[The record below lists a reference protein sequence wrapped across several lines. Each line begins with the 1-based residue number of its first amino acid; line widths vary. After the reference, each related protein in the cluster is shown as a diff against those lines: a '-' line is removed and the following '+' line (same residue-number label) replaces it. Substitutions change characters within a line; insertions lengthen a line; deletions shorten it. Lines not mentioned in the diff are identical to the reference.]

1 MNILKNFNNN
11 TMNLFKK
18 IYTAISDATKELNQE
33 LRIKASYKTCLAQLE
48 ESLIKREQ
56 AFENKLKS
64 ENITF
69 DSIKNSYI
77 DIAETKEEIKLVKEA
92 YEYIF
97 SETTEKKK

>member
-1 MNILKNFNNN
+1 M
-11 TMNLFKK
+11 TLFKK
-18 IYTAISDATKELNQE
+18 IYTAISDTVKELSQE
-33 LRIKASYKTCLAQLE
+33 RKLKASYKTCLAQLE
-48 ESLIKREQ
+48 ETLLKREQ
-56 AFENKLKS
+56 EFENKLKS

-77 DIAETKEEIKLVKEA
+77 DIVETKEEIKLVKEA

>member
-1 MNILKNFNNN
+1 M
-11 TMNLFKK
+11 TLFKK
-18 IYTAISDATKELNQE
+18 IYTAISDTVKELNQE
-33 LRIKASYKTCLAQLE
+33 LRIKASYKTCLSLLE
-48 ESLIKREQ
+48 ETLIKREQ
-56 AFENKLKS
+56 EFENKLKS